1 MAHDGQDRR
10 GARTRESSGTMN
22 RFVSLDACG
31 GLSYADAALPQPVA
45 LGLPV
50 PTVPDWRPSSTL
62 LSVSLRHMS
71 STTRSRGAAIPLR

>member
-45 LGLPV
+45 LGAGA
-50 PTVPDWRPSSTL
+50 DRSRWRPSSTL

-71 STTRSRGAAIPLR
+71 STTRFRGAAIPLR